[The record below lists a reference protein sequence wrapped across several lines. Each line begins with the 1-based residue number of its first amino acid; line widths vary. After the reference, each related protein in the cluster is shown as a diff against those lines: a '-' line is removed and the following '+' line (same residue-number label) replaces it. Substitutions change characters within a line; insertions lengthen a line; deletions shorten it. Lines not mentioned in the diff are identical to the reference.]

1 MVLRAPDG
9 ATFELSPTDG
19 GLRVSAVCGWVTA
32 QFTATL
38 SIAEVQRFGD
48 ELRAMAAEEAG
59 ARSFL
64 AEDNWLA
71 LTVVMAKRGELHVSV
86 TLQRPPDYLH
96 ELRLFFNLP
105 QAELPRIIQEWSALY
120 AQSA

>member
-9 ATFELSPTDG
+9 AAFELSLTDG
-19 GLRVSAVCGWVTA
+19 GLRVSAACGWVTA
-32 QFTATL
+32 HFTATL
-38 SIAEVQRFGD
+38 SPAEVERFRD
-48 ELRAMAAEEAG
+48 ELRAMASEEAG

-71 LTVVMAKRGELHVSV
+71 LTVVMAKRGETHVSV

-105 QAELPRIIQEWSALY
+105 QAELPRIIQEWGALY